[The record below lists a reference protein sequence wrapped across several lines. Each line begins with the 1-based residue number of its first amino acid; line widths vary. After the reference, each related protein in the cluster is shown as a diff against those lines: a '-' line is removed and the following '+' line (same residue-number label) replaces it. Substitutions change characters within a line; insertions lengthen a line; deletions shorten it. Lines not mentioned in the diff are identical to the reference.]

1 MNLPSVNTLQRI
13 TGDGDRAH
21 KHPVERITAQT
32 LRSKL
37 DCYRLLDWTADA
49 TLDACNRVLGG
60 YGVEAIFGPD
70 SCTRP
75 VLLYI
80 NLGDTY
86 DTTLLYEPAKDRFSV
101 GSWGDYVERHNL

>member
-1 MNLPSVNTLQRI
+1 MNLPSVKTLLRI
-13 TGDGDRAH
+13 RN
-21 KHPVERITAQT
+21 ERITAQA

-37 DCYRLLDWTADA
+37 DCYRLLGPEWTADV

-70 SCTRP
+70 SCTWP

-101 GSWGDYVERHNL
+101 GCWGDYVERHNL